1 VRVADDG
8 ELLVRGGQVMAGY
21 WSDEQATTDVLSA
34 DGWLHTGDLG
44 EIDDEGFVRVTGRK
58 KEMLVT
64 AGGKNVAPA
73 PLEDRIRAHELVS
86 QCLVVGDNRP
96 YIAALVTLDPDA
108 VAVWARRRHKPTDP
122 TLLARDPDLLTELQ
136 AAVDEAN
143 SLVSQAEAIRRFA
156 VLPTDWTEE
165 DGLLTPSLKLRRGR
179 VQRLAHEEIE
189 RLYRD

>member
-1 VRVADDG
+1 
-8 ELLVRGGQVMAGY
+8 
-21 WSDEQATTDVLSA
+21 
-34 DGWLHTGDLG
+34 
-44 EIDDEGFVRVTGRK
+44 
-58 KEMLVT
+58 MLVT

-108 VAVWARRRHKPTDP
+108 VTVWARRRHKPTDP

-156 VLPTDWTEE
+156 VLPTDWTED